1 MQTKILKASVL
12 ALSLG
17 MIGGC
22 ADMAAY
28 IEQVKAT
35 ADAAMERA
43 DEAYDLARSAS
54 NTANDA
60 AFAADEAQHAAETA
74 QQCCN
79 ENSDKMDRM
88 FEKAMMK

>member
-22 ADMAAY
+22 ADVAY

-60 AFAADEAQHAAETA
+60 AFAADEARHAAETA

>member
-1 MQTKILKASVL
+1 
-12 ALSLG
+12 
-17 MIGGC
+17 
-22 ADMAAY
+22 
-28 IEQVKAT
+28 
-35 ADAAMERA
+35 MERA

-60 AFAADEAQHAAETA
+60 AFAADEAKHAAETA